1 MWDLATGNKLWQGK
15 GGKPNRQTLL
25 VDKPFT
31 TAVAFL
37 PSSCSSGKQQSV
49 AAGQAGGGEEAAVQL
64 RFVAGSANAKLQVY
78 DTASGRRPQS
88 EVVFGGETRVT
99 ALAPEQTGGWQSHL
113 NMQLHL
119 VHCHQC

>member
-1 MWDLATGNKLWQGK
+1 MWELATGTRVWQGK

-37 PSSCSSGKQQSV
+37 PSSGNS
-49 AAGQAGGGEEAAVQL
+49 AAQPAAAQAEDMAEATGVHR
-64 RFVAGSANAKLQVY
+64 RFVAGSAVAKIQVY
-78 DTASGRRPQS
+78 DTAAGRRPQS

-99 ALAPEQTGGWQSHL
+99 ALAPEPAGGQGVASML
-113 NMQLHL
+113 L
-119 VHCHQC
+119 